1 MVPWLSVFTSLPV
14 YAIMVAN
21 ICSDWGLYTL
31 LTNIPTYMKEVL
43 NFDLA
48 EVSSEH
54 TEYQR
59 SALYV

>member
-48 EVSSEH
+48 EVSQYSEH
-54 TEYQR
+54 TEY
-59 SALYV
+59 